1 MLSIDLE
8 RTAVRQFL
16 QWARSKITLGI
27 PQTKSHWIDLFLG
40 PSLAAAGLGVSL
52 FGLGIWEPLEQRVYT
67 GLFLTRDRL
76 GALQWDD
83 RIVVVAI
90 DDASLAAEGPYP
102 WPRNRY
108 AALLDRLMLVQPA
121 AVGFDILMPEA
132 TPDDVQL
139 AESIGFSGN
148 VVLAVGGDGQ
158 GNSVQV
164 SPSLITPIEGYFQLG
179 HVKHIPDTDGLSRQ
193 AFLYEQYQ
201 KTFSPSFAIS
211 LLDTYQHNLANII
224 TENPITLSEESSNFL
239 DRPEQFDQT
248 QLVLINWPGLTRPV
262 LNAQS
267 PQGLTTLSFSDV
279 MTNDEILDQ
288 LQNKI
293 VLVGYTATGI
303 VGTVEDP
310 IRTPFERKISTSG
323 VYLHAALLDN
333 LLNNRFLVR
342 LPKRWTLTLIMLSA
356 MGSGLVVK
364 PLKLRG
370 RLIFLLTLIPLW
382 CVVAYGGF
390 LAGVWLP
397 MAAPI
402 GTTLFGM
409 MFLQT
414 AEQRE
419 RQVLTD
425 LFAISLSPEM
435 ADFIWQH
442 KEELL
447 NEGQIHSQELTA
459 TLLFTDIRGFTTISE
474 TQSSDQ

>member
-310 IRTPFERKISTSG
+310 ISTPFER
-323 VYLHAALLDN
+323 
-333 LLNNRFLVR
+333 
-342 LPKRWTLTLIMLSA
+342 
-356 MGSGLVVK
+356 
-364 PLKLRG
+364 
-370 RLIFLLTLIPLW
+370 
-382 CVVAYGGF
+382 
-390 LAGVWLP
+390 
-397 MAAPI
+397 
-402 GTTLFGM
+402 
-409 MFLQT
+409 
-414 AEQRE
+414 
-419 RQVLTD
+419 
-425 LFAISLSPEM
+425 
-435 ADFIWQH
+435 
-442 KEELL
+442 
-447 NEGQIHSQELTA
+447 
-459 TLLFTDIRGFTTISE
+459 
-474 TQSSDQ
+474 